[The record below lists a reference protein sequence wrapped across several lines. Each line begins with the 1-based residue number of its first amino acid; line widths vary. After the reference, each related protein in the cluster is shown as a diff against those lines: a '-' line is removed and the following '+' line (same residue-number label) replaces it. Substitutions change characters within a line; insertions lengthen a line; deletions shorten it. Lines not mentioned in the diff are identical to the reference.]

1 MIHYH
6 GMPITPATA
15 AVSAIQAGHAFVSF
29 QHPDQLGVAAEFC
42 QSFAIDNGAFS
53 AWKSG
58 NPRTNWTDFYEWALM
73 CKKMPNCDFAVIP
86 DVIDGTEDDNNAL
99 IHAWPLGKFF
109 GAPVWHMHE
118 SITRLTWLARTFHRV
133 CIGSSG
139 QFADIGGLGWWGR
152 MAEAM
157 NAVCPD
163 GYPMCKL
170 HGLRML
176 DPCVFTKLP
185 FASTDST
192 NIGRNI
198 GIDNNWKN
206 GNYPPPTKEARAAV
220 MRQRIESHNA
230 AQKWTKQLIQETLI

>member
-6 GMPITPATA
+6 GLPITPATA
-15 AVSAIQAGHAFVSF
+15 AASAVNAGHAFVSYA
-29 QHPDQLGVAAEFC
+29 HPEQLGVAIEFC

-53 AWKSG
+53 SWKSG
-58 NPRTNWTDFYEWALM
+58 NPVQDWSDYYEWAFE
-73 CKKMPNCDFAVIP
+73 CKKIPSCDFAVIP
-86 DVIDGTEDDNNAL
+86 DVIDGTEEDNNKL
-99 IHAWPLGKFF
+99 VKAWPLGNFF

-118 SITRLTWLARTFHRV
+118 SLPRLTWLAREFHRV

-139 QFADIGGLGWWGR
+139 EFSSIGNTAWWNR
-152 MAEAM
+152 MSEAM
-157 NAVCPD
+157 NAVCPN

-176 DPCVFTKLP
+176 DPDVFTKLP
-185 FASTDST
+185 FASADST
-192 NIGRNI
+192 NIGRNV

-206 GNYPPPTKEARAAV
+206 GNYPPPTKEARALV

-230 AQKWTKQLIQETLI
+230 ATYWTKQPIQESLI